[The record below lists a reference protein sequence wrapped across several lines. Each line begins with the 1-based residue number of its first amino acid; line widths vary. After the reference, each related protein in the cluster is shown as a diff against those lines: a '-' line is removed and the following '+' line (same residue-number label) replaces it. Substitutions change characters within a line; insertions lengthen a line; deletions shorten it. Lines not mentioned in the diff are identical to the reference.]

1 VRLFSTLLSIS
12 LRTPRW
18 TTRLLGSIMHV
29 AAIRCRAPRMRQ
41 LARMTI
47 MSLAITAVALAK
59 QTNDPSRVA
68 APDEATAVK
77 IAESALTRIY
87 GKKRIHSEKPFSA
100 NLVDGIWHV
109 TGTLHCKD
117 EHGKVI
123 VGACVGGVS
132 MAEVRQRDGRV
143 LKTSHTKQPGWK
155 YKNPVY
161 TH

>member
-1 VRLFSTLLSIS
+1 
-12 LRTPRW
+12 
-18 TTRLLGSIMHV
+18 
-29 AAIRCRAPRMRQ
+29 MRQ

-59 QTNDPSRVA
+59 QTNDPSRIA

-87 GKKRIHSEKPFSA
+87 GKKRIHSEKPFNA

-109 TGTLHCKD
+109 TGTLRCKD
-117 EHGKVI
+117 EHGKLI

-143 LKTSHTKQPGWK
+143 LTTSHTKQPGWK